1 MSENSAHRPSETE
14 MLDPDVRFLL
24 ANERTLLAWIRTALA
39 VVAGGVALTQ
49 IGGDSKTKSVIG
61 VAAISLGGFMAVVG
75 YIRYQ
80 AADKAIRRGELPTI
94 GNEPIIQV
102 ASVAIIA
109 LALVVSHIFGVW

>member
-1 MSENSAHRPSETE
+1 MSEHTSHRPPEKE

-61 VAAISLGGFMAVVG
+61 VAAILLGGFMAVLG

-80 AADKAIRRGELPTI
+80 SADKAIRRGELPTI
-94 GNEPIIQV
+94 GYEPIIQV
-102 ASVAIIA
+102 AGVTFVA
-109 LALVVSHIFGVW
+109 LALVITHIFGIW